1 MAVPEP
7 SEREGGGT
15 WGAGEAA
22 VDWQRGVAARMQ
34 AFGPATEQ
42 MLDLAEIRP
51 GSRALDVRARAG
63 GQSLGAARRAG
74 TTGYVLATDVS
85 ASMLEM
91 AGRAARQAG
100 LSNIDTRVMDAQHLE
115 LPSNSFDVVIS
126 RFALMLILDIGK
138 ALREIRLCSGVAV
151 GSPRSCLR
159 GGPPCSSPPPLPL
172 LLRGCARPPRRSAG

>member
-51 GSRALDVRARAG
+51 GSRVLDVGAG
-63 GQSLGAARRAG
+63 SGEQTLGAARRAG
-74 TTGYVLATDVS
+74 TTGYVLATDIS
-85 ASMLEM
+85 SSMLEM
-91 AGRAARQAG
+91 AGLAAPQPR
-100 LSNIDTRVMDAQHLE
+100 
-115 LPSNSFDVVIS
+115 PSHI
-126 RFALMLILDIGK
+126 AT
-138 ALREIRLCSGVAV
+138 
-151 GSPRSCLR
+151 
-159 GGPPCSSPPPLPL
+159 PL
-172 LLRGCARPPRRSAG
+172 LDAYPPAPP